1 MIYTIDQ
8 SQTSSGCNNFLKKYK
23 SFSHGTRYFGGIR
36 PVGKAQQFR
45 RLIFLTEKVRR
56 LNCYEKSGI
65 YKNVRNWYDRSYD
78 STFQY
83 RKRNAATGRVFV
95 EKALQ
100 VRRNIVKSSG

>member
-1 MIYTIDQ
+1 PDI
-8 SQTSSGCNNFLKKYK
+8 LAE
-23 SFSHGTRYFGGIR
+23 FGQW
-36 PVGKAQQFR
+36 GKAQQSS
-45 RLIFLTEKVRR
+45 RLIFLTKKGLR
-56 LNCYEKSGI
+56 LNWYQKSDI

>member
-1 MIYTIDQ
+1 MEPDI
-8 SQTSSGCNNFLKKYK
+8 LAE
-23 SFSHGTRYFGGIR
+23 FGQW
-36 PVGKAQQFR
+36 GKAQQFS
-45 RLIFLTEKVRR
+45 RLIFLTEKGRH
-56 LNCYEKSGI
+56 LDCYEKSGI

-83 RKRNAATGRVFV
+83 RKRNAETGRAFV